1 MGTCVIC
8 HIAYDPCWDEEGN
21 ELLDPYTSICTNC
34 KKKIENGEI
43 EVENYDKYNINNKVG
58 D

>member
-8 HIAYDPCWDEEGN
+8 NIAYDPCWDEYGN
-21 ELLDPYTSICTNC
+21 ELLDPFTGICYKC

-43 EVENYDKYNINNKVG
+43 VLEDSDENALKNERN
-58 D
+58 